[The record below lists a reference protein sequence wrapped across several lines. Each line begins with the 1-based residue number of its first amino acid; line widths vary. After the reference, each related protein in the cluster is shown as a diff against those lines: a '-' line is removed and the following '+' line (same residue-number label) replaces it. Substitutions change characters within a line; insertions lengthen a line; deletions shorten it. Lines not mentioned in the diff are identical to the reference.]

1 MGKKRRKN
9 GKHLFL
15 HGAWLLA
22 VLLLSAGC
30 ATISDFQRKYQEDKR
45 LQPADNLATKGDYE
59 GALKAYEDVVKLSTV
74 DSPGDK
80 ALFRMGL
87 IWAHPDNPERDD
99 EKALKYFQQLPRD
112 FPRSPLKDEA
122 RAWVSTIN
130 ELIRCKARAEGL
142 EEAVSAL
149 RKQLNA
155 SKEEAGALEKRLQAS
170 KEEVSALTKRLNALK
185 EIDIGIEEKK
195 RKDLPRE

>member
-1 MGKKRRKN
+1 
-9 GKHLFL
+9 
-15 HGAWLLA
+15 
-22 VLLLSAGC
+22 LSAGC
-30 ATISDFQRKYQEDKR
+30 ATISDFQKKYREDKH

-59 GALKAYEDVVKLSTV
+59 GALKAYEEVVKLSAV

-99 EKALKYFQQLPRD
+99 EKALRYFQRLPCD
-112 FPRSPLKDEA
+112 FPQSPLKEEA
-122 RAWVSTIN
+122 RTWVSTIN
-130 ELIRCKARAEGL
+130 ELIRCRAVAEDL

-149 RKQLNA
+149 KKKLNA
-155 SKEEAGALEKRLQAS
+155 SKQAAGALEKRLHAS
-170 KEEVSALTKRLNALK
+170 KEEVSALTDRLNALK